1 MKDLKENKKRSR
13 KDESP
18 EENKKQKMES
28 KRELFPDTPVKKLLE
43 RIKVLEEEIPGKR
56 VELPKEEIMS
66 DLFWN
71 LEK

>member
-13 KDESP
+13 ENESP
-18 EENKKQKMES
+18 EENKKQKMEP

-56 VELPKEEIMS
+56 VELPKKEIMS